1 MFCPKCGTKALD
13 GATFCQKCGAKLTA
27 GDTVQQAAASTS
39 VQHTQTSNASPD
51 TPKKKK
57 SKKLPIIIGAVALAI
72 VAVIVI
78 AMNWDGK
85 IDYEATVRAHQPFVS
100 QGTSLTY
107 GEVLDKYITPPD
119 WKVRHS
125 GEVNYVDISGKAK
138 GTDNEL
144 VVTIKVTEDP
154 SDPDLASISP
164 ESVTIDGKKSPTQN
178 DAVEFL
184 LAMFLMYEEGYDNIS
199 DLFSE
204 TQSPN
209 TVDVNYEGVS
219 LSQLL
224 DLPAD
229 EVIALL
235 GPPVVHDEYKLA
247 YDTIEFELDGGRIT
261 SAESFNPEKFL
272 ISGTPLAQ
280 NRSMLPALLGEPT
293 HEGEG
298 GSGYEMTFD
307 MDGYVLTIAT
317 GDKDGAAWRIFIT
330 PNNEVETGNQSRS
343 EVLYNGYPV
352 AQLLGS
358 KLEEL
363 NQIFGAP
370 TDTGILYGATE
381 YYTYNDISF
390 MLDDQGAAVNITV
403 AADAAEINGASLGQN
418 RTGIINLLGTPG
430 YEELLPEDESGEG
443 FGGYYIMEYTSYE
456 DLIIMT
462 VQLPDADSKAY
473 SVTISRYDDGPGDE
487 EYTPAAQMD
496 ASLYGRWRA
505 ADGTS
510 IAFDE
515 YGGAQTSMELRPW
528 WAIGKSTALSWE
540 ASNGQLKLI
549 TSYSAEYKYT
559 YYPDTGEVGSRA
571 DQLQVGS
578 LFLHRVNGNTGDSMI
593 GVWDDNDMGGPYF
606 TFNADGTGAFAND
619 KSTTWVADDEN
630 VYIYYSLYSTYDYYV
645 SGDMLELFFSDG
657 SKTFIKVGN

>member
-1 MFCPKCGTKALD
+1 MFCPKCGTQALD
-13 GATFCQKCGAKLTA
+13 GATFCQKCGAKLIV
-27 GDTVQQAAASTS
+27 GDTEQQAVASTP
-39 VQHTQTSNASPD
+39 VRQTQPPTPLD

-78 AMNWDGK
+78 AMNWNGK

-107 GEVLDKYITPPD
+107 GEVLDKYISSPD

-125 GEVNYVDISGKAK
+125 GDVSYVDISGKAK

-144 VVTIKVTEDP
+144 LVTIKVTPDEK
-154 SDPDLASISP
+154 DPDIASIAP
-164 ESVTIDGKKSPTQN
+164 ESVTVDNEKSPTQN

-184 LAMFLMYEEGYDNIS
+184 LAMFL
-199 DLFSE
+199 
-204 TQSPN
+204 
-209 TVDVNYEGVS
+209 
-219 LSQLL
+219 
-224 DLPAD
+224 
-229 EVIALL
+229 
-235 GPPVVHDEYKLA
+235 A
-247 YDTIEFELDGGRIT
+247 YDRGDDDL
-261 SAESFNPEKFL
+261 SY
-272 ISGTPLAQ
+272 
-280 NRSMLPALLGEPT
+280 LLSDDT
-293 HEGEG
+293 
-298 GSGYEMTFD
+298 
-307 MDGYVLTIAT
+307 AN
-317 GDKDGAAWRIFIT
+317 K
-330 PNNEVETGNQSRS
+330 
-343 EVLYNGYPV
+343 VLYKGVPV
-352 AQLLGS
+352 DQLLGAS
-358 KLEEL
+358 PDDFISIFGEPDTTNYGGEEL
-363 NQIFGAP
+363 IYGNVTIYIDMWSAGTPYLCGIYSGALDDFTYNGQPLSDDYDKLTQILGREPDEARVDYDAYCMTYRWDYMGSTAYLTVETP
-370 TDTGILYGATE
+370 ATEGSPAITQVGVSWWADTPQEGQGGEDEGYGA
-381 YYTYNDISF
+381 Y
-390 MLDDQGAAVNITV
+390 A
-403 AADAAEINGASLGQN
+403 
-418 RTGIINLLGTPG
+418 
-430 YEELLPEDESGEG
+430 
-443 FGGYYIMEYTSYE
+443 
-456 DLIIMT
+456 
-462 VQLPDADSKAY
+462 
-473 SVTISRYDDGPGDE
+473 
-487 EYTPAAQMD
+487 PAAQMD

-515 YGGAQTSMELRPW
+515 YGGAQTNMELRPW

-559 YYPDTGEVGSRA
+559 YYPDTGEIGARA

-619 KSTTWVADDEN
+619 KPTTWVADEEN
-630 VYIYYSLYSTYDYYV
+630 VYIYYSLYGTYDYYV